1 MQIDKKELDNVSAQL
16 SITIDEKDYIG
27 KVEKKLK
34 EYKKNLEMPGFRKGK
49 VPMNLIKKKY
59 EIPVLI
65 DEINQIIQDALNNYI
80 EENKIKILAYP
91 IPSENQKEI
100 DWTDSK
106 EFSFDFDLGL
116 IPEFD
121 VDLEKIEGI
130 TAYKITADKKIIDK
144 EIAQIQQQY
153 GSFSD
158 LDEVKKDSFVIGTF
172 SNETEGINSQTTVN
186 TADLTNKA
194 LKLLTGKKKGDS
206 VEFNSKDLY
215 KDPHTLMHA
224 LNISHDKVH
233 DLDIPLQFEISGIF
247 ELKPAE
253 INQELLEKAFG
264 DKKLKDEAGLRKFI
278 KEDIEKQL
286 EQGADNQLLNDV
298 SDKLLETVQFDL
310 PKEFLIRW
318 IMLDSKEEISLE
330 EAKEKYYESEK
341 GLKYQ
346 LIEEKIINKY
356 QIEVTFEDL
365 MNLSK
370 DLLKLQMLQYGQ
382 PIPEDEELENL
393 AKNIL
398 SNIDEVKRL
407 SEQIVKKKLVN
418 LYKEKIPVTNKKI
431 GYNKFLDLKQ
441 IN

>member
-1 MQIDKKELDNVSAQL
+1 
-16 SITIDEKDYIG
+16 
-27 KVEKKLK
+27 
-34 EYKKNLEMPGFRKGK
+34 
-49 VPMNLIKKKY
+49 
-59 EIPVLI
+59 
-65 DEINQIIQDALNNYI
+65 
-80 EENKIKILAYP
+80 
-91 IPSENQKEI
+91 
-100 DWTDSK
+100 
-106 EFSFDFDLGL
+106 
-116 IPEFD
+116 
-121 VDLEKIEGI
+121 
-130 TAYKITADKKIIDK
+130 
-144 EIAQIQQQY
+144 
-153 GSFSD
+153 
-158 LDEVKKDSFVIGTF
+158 
-172 SNETEGINSQTTVN
+172 
-186 TADLTNKA
+186 
-194 LKLLTGKKKGDS
+194 LTGKKKGDS